1 MRTWKKR
8 LAGIFFAL
16 FPAVLS
22 VSAGLPLSV
31 AAADDMPRLVDRADL
46 LSDGEESELSDRL
59 DEISERQQ
67 VDIVVVTADSMEGET
82 AATYAD
88 DFYDENGYGFGDGRD
103 GILFLISME
112 ERDWYI
118 STRGYG
124 ITAVTDAG
132 RAYMSEILVNDLR
145 AGNYRAAF
153 MSYAELCD
161 DFVTQA
167 RNGAPY
173 DTGNLPRKP
182 FEVVWNLAV
191 AFGTALLLSLIV
203 TGIMRGQLKSVKRQS
218 AADDYMKRDSM
229 QMTKKEDL
237 FLYRHVA
244 YKKKAESSS
253 ANGPGG
259 SETHTSSSGATHGG
273 GGGKF

>member
-22 VSAGLPLSV
+22 VSAGLPLPV
-31 AAADDMPRLVDRADL
+31 AAADAMPRLVDMADL
-46 LSDGEESELSDRL
+46 LSDDEESELSGKL

-82 AATYAD
+82 AAAYAD
-88 DFYDENGYGFGDGRD
+88 DFYDDNGYGFGDGRD
-103 GILFLISME
+103 GILFLVSME
-112 ERDWYI
+112 EREWYI
-118 STRGYG
+118 STRGFG
-124 ITAVTDAG
+124 IRAVTDAG
-132 RAYMSEILVNDLR
+132 RDYMSEILVNDLR
-145 AGNYRAAF
+145 AGDYGAAF
-153 MSYAELCD
+153 MSFAELCD

-173 DTGNLPRKP
+173 DTGNLPREP
-182 FEVVWNLAV
+182 FGVVRNLAM
-191 AFGTALLLSLIV
+191 AFGIALLLSLVV
-203 TGIMRGQLKSVKRQS
+203 TGVMKGQLKSVKRQS